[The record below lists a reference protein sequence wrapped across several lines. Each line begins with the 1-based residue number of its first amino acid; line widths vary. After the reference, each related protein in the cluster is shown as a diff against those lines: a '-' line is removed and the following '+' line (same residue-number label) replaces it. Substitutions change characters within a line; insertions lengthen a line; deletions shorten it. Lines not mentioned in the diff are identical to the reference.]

1 MQERKKIFFLIF
13 YLIFI
18 FKSARMLFIGDGV
31 VAQLVRASACH
42 AEGRGFEPLQS
53 RHLISPSGEFFLLKG
68 LSPKGSRQFQ
78 QQFIRHCR
86 LNSLC
91 FIGWCI
97 IIGHRTIIIW
107 HTQSRHLISP
117 SGEFFLLPTN
127 EL

>member
-1 MQERKKIFFLIF
+1 LKGLSPKGSRQFQQQ
-13 YLIFI
+13 FI
-18 FKSARMLFIGDGV
+18 RHYRLNSLCFIGWCIIIGH
-31 VAQLVRASACH
+31 RTIIIWH
-42 AEGRGFEPLQS
+42 TQS
-53 RHLISPSGEFFLLKG
+53 RHLISPFGEFFLLKG

-117 SGEFFLLPTN
+117 SGEFFY
-127 EL
+127 